1 MPLSDT
7 LVGDQLSW
15 VRRPLWFRSLIT
27 LWGIWFATAL
37 TEPAGFLACP
47 MHSGMGHHASSVQVA
62 ETQVTETPSD
72 VDDHSGHDAHR
83 AEPALEVSATESDA
97 PEPSHVCSCL
107 GDCCSSVPAQAAD
120 PIDVPRMV
128 VIGDSG
134 QIRPE
139 SNALTALTARDHALP
154 FAIGPPIAPAA

>member
-1 MPLSDT
+1 
-7 LVGDQLSW
+7 
-15 VRRPLWFRSLIT
+15 
-27 LWGIWFATAL
+27 
-37 TEPAGFLACP
+37 
-47 MHSGMGHHASSVQVA
+47 MHSGMGHHESSAQVASAQVA
-62 ETQVTETPSD
+62 ETPSD
-72 VDDHSGHDAHR
+72 MDDHTGHDAHR
-83 AEPALEVSATESDA
+83 AAPALEVSATESDA
-97 PEPSHVCSCL
+97 PAPSHVCSCL

-134 QIRPE
+134 PIRPE